1 MDLWQTEEKISVRI
15 FEGGR
20 ADLKVG
26 LPSSAPQG
34 FFFLKEISVL
44 LTGINYL
51 LSVGLHE

>member
-34 FFFLKEISVL
+34 FFFFKRDLSAADWNKL
-44 LTGINYL
+44 LAQRWAA
-51 LSVGLHE
+51 

>member
-34 FFFLKEISVL
+34 FFFFKEISVL
-44 LTGINYL
+44 LT
-51 LSVGLHE
+51 